1 MQREIGEEST
11 EALNIMTHSEE
22 VSNLGN
28 SRNKGEQDGAMT
40 IMVPNKVTVNFDVP
54 SVFMK
59 DLVLGQYGQHFH
71 YHSGVVKDSRR
82 RSATKWCSGNK
93 NRYLL
98 DMLRCRLLESSVPPH
113 FFSEALP
120 TVVHLINSLPSVKH
134 HILVFSKHN
143 LPIHTY
149 THLGPVNA

>member
-59 DLVLGQYGQHFH
+59 DLVLGNM
-71 YHSGVVKDSRR
+71 DS
-82 RSATKWCSGNK
+82 T
-93 NRYLL
+93 
-98 DMLRCRLLESSVPPH
+98 
-113 FFSEALP
+113 FII
-120 TVVHLINSLPSVKH
+120 TVE
-134 HILVFSKHN
+134 
-143 LPIHTY
+143 
-149 THLGPVNA
+149 